1 MSYKS
6 GILLPSFANSTTGA
20 AGAAVTVT
28 EAASGLKMHT
38 VDGYEVSIEAAAD
51 NDIFTI
57 EIQSNSTTKYRTTVA
72 ASSAIGTRIGV
83 VFTNGIEMEPGEAA
97 NLVISDP
104 GTNPVITGNL
114 WGSTQP

>member
-6 GILLPSFANSTTGA
+6 GLLLESFANSSTGA

-28 EAASGLKMHT
+28 EAAVTGKMHIL
-38 VDGYEVSIEAAAD
+38 DGYEVSIETAVNTAV
-51 NDIFTI
+51 FTI
-57 EIQSNSTTKYRTTVA
+57 EIQSASTTLYRTTVA

-83 VFTNGIEMEPGEAA
+83 VFTNGIEMVAGEAV

-104 GTNPVITGNL
+104 GDNAVITGNI
-114 WGSTQP
+114 WGSTHP